1 MSTNSFD
8 PSFLMP
14 ITQRPA
20 PVMVRGEGSWLW
32 DREGRRYLDFV
43 QGWAVNC
50 LGHCPEVVQRAL
62 AEQGA
67 RLINASPAY
76 QTEPQAELA
85 RVLCKHAAMDH
96 AFFGATG
103 AEANEGAIKLARRWG
118 SKHRNGAHEII
129 TTHGSFHGR
138 TLATM
143 SASGKPGFDTRFPP
157 VVPGFVKVGYGDADA
172 IADAITDKTVAVML
186 EPIQGEAG
194 VVVPPDGYLR
204 EVRAITEKAG
214 VLLVLDEVQTG
225 VGRTG
230 TLFAAEH
237 EEVRADVMTL
247 GKGLGGGV
255 PLSALLATKEA
266 SCFDP
271 GDQGG
276 TFNGHPLSCAVGLAV
291 IDVVSRPEFLTQ
303 VRARGEDVRA
313 SLDEIARSHG
323 DAAPRGRGLLWALPL
338 AEEIGADVVRAAMQ
352 EGLLIN
358 APQPALLR
366 LMPALTVTAAEV
378 GEMGTLM
385 AAALATL
392 IRQSRAHS
400 YGRPSA
406 DGRRLQGAKG
416 RYRIRRIA

>member
-1 MSTNSFD
+1 MSTFD

-14 ITQRPA
+14 ISQRPA
-20 PVMVRGEGSWLW
+20 PVMVRGEGSSLW
-32 DREGRRYLDFV
+32 DRDGRRYLDFV

-50 LGHCPEVVQRAL
+50 LGHCPAVVQRAL

-85 RVLCKHAAMDH
+85 RVLCTRSGMDH

-118 SKHRNGAHEII
+118 SKHRAGAYEII
-129 TTHGSFHGR
+129 TAHGSFHGR

-143 SASGKPGFDTRFPP
+143 AASGKPGFDTRFPP
-157 VVPGFVKVGYGDADA
+157 AVPGFVKVPYGDADA
-172 IADAITDKTVAVML
+172 IARAITDQTVAVML

-194 VVVPPDGYLR
+194 VVVPPEGYLLAVR
-204 EVRAITEKAG
+204 ELTARAG
-214 VLLVLDEVQTG
+214 VLLILDEVQTG

-237 EEVRADVMTL
+237 EGVTPDTITL
-247 GKGLGGGV
+247 GKGLGGGI
-255 PLSALLATKEA
+255 PLSALLARKEA

-276 TFNGHPLSCAVGLAV
+276 TFNGHPLSCAAGLAV
-291 IDVVSRPEFLTQ
+291 IEVVGREEFLVQ
-303 VRARGEDVRA
+303 VRERGEEVRA
-313 SLDEIARSHG
+313 GLDTIARRHG
-323 DAAPRGRGLLWALPL
+323 DAPPRGRGLLWALPL
-338 AEEIGADVVRAAMQ
+338 SQPVGPEVVRAALQ

-358 APQPALLR
+358 SPQPDLLR
-366 LMPALTVTAAEV
+366 LMPALNVTAAEV
-378 GEMGTLM
+378 GEVVVRLN
-385 AAALATL
+385 
-392 IRQSRAHS
+392 RA
-400 YGRPSA
+400 RV
-406 DGRRLQGAKG
+406 LQ
-416 RYRIRRIA
+416 

>member
-1 MSTNSFD
+1 MNATTFD

-32 DREGRRYLDFV
+32 DRDGRRYLDFV

-50 LGHCPEVVQRAL
+50 LGHCPPIVRDAL
-62 AEQGA
+62 AAQA
-67 RLINASPAY
+67 AQLINASPAY

-85 RVLCKHAAMDH
+85 RELCERAGLQH

-118 SKHRNGAHEII
+118 SKHRAGAYEVI

-157 VVPGFVKVGYGDADA
+157 AVPGFVKVPFGDAGAVADA
-172 IADAITDKTVAVML
+172 ISERTVAVMV

-204 EVRAITEKAG
+204 DLRAITERAG
-214 VLLVLDEVQTG
+214 VLLILDEVQTG
-225 VGRTG
+225 MGRTG
-230 TLFAAEH
+230 TLFACEH
-237 EEVRADVMTL
+237 EGVRPDVMTL
-247 GKGLGGGV
+247 GKGLGGGI
-255 PLSALLATKEA
+255 PLSALLASKEA

-291 IDVVSRPEFLTQ
+291 LGVVGSAAFLADVRE
-303 VRARGEDVRA
+303 RGEQLRA
-313 SLDEIARSHG
+313 GLDALAQSHRY
-323 DAAPRGRGLLWALPL
+323 APPRGRGLLWASPL
-338 AEEIGADVVRAAMQ
+338 SRPVGAEVVRSAL
-352 EGLLIN
+352 ESGLLLN
-358 APQPALLR
+358 APQPDLLR
-366 LMPALTVTAAEV
+366 FMPALNVTPDEV
-378 GEMGTLM
+378 EQM
-385 AAALATL
+385 LARL
-392 IRQSRAHS
+392 RAV
-400 YGRPSA
+400 
-406 DGRRLQGAKG
+406 LGA
-416 RYRIRRIA
+416 

>member
-1 MSTNSFD
+1 MSTFD

-50 LGHCPEVVQRAL
+50 LGHCPEVVQCAL
-62 AEQGA
+62 AEQST
-67 RLINASPAY
+67 LLLNASPAY

-85 RVLCKHAAMDH
+85 RVLCTLAGMDH

-118 SKHRNGAHEII
+118 SKQRAGAYEII

-143 SASGKPGFDTRFPP
+143 AASGKPGFDTRFPP
-157 VVPGFVKVGYGDADA
+157 AVPGFVKVPYGDAGA
-172 IADAITDKTVAVML
+172 IARAITDKTVAVML

-204 EVRAITEKAG
+204 SVRELTERAG

-237 EEVRADVMTL
+237 EGIRPDVMTL

-255 PLSALLATKEA
+255 PLSALLATKDA

-291 IDVVSRPEFLTQ
+291 LDVVSKPEFLAQ
-303 VRARGEDVRA
+303 VRERGEDVRVG
-313 SLDEIARSHG
+313 LEEVARKYGH
-323 DAAPRGRGLLWALPL
+323 APPRGRGLLWALPL
-338 AEEIGADVVRAAMQ
+338 SQPIGPAIVRAALQ

-358 APQPALLR
+358 SPQPDLLR
-366 LMPALTVTAAEV
+366 LMPALNVTTAEV
-378 GEMGTLM
+378 GEMAKRLVRVLGASM
-385 AAALATL
+385 NV
-392 IRQSRAHS
+392 SRNN
-400 YGRPSA
+400 PV
-406 DGRRLQGAKG
+406 Q
-416 RYRIRRIA
+416 